1 VALPRLQL
9 ITPDSADAHVRAATA
24 SALDVGV
31 RWVQARRKTG
41 SDRQRLADIDAVA
54 RIARAAGA
62 TLVVDDRVD
71 LALAIEADGV
81 HVGLDDLPVEVA
93 RQLLGPGPIIGATCR
108 TPDDARR
115 AEAAGATYLG
125 VGPLYAST
133 TKSAGL
139 PDPLGPAGLAAV
151 VDAVSVP
158 VVAISGIT
166 AGRVPELL
174 DAGAHGVA
182 VVAAVYGAANPTTA
196 AVELL
201 EALGEPTGA
210 PA

>member
-1 VALPRLQL
+1 
-9 ITPDSADAHVRAATA
+9 
-24 SALDVGV
+24 
-31 RWVQARRKTG
+31 VQARRKTG